1 MTRMRAIALASLV
14 AAACRSV
21 GSDDTMEDVP
31 ALLVEPTDA
40 VIAEL
45 LEVVETAMPGRRILL
60 ADDALTKSSL
70 LVVERRRHE
79 RLEGTLSAGVAD
91 DAPHRF
97 RLVLRD
103 RPTTPADSRQG
114 TRETAAAVECELV
127 HLNTG
132 KRHALQATRCRVEP
146 QASGSRHPTD

>member
-1 MTRMRAIALASLV
+1 MRTAALASLV

-21 GSDDTMEDVP
+21 GSDDTAEDVP
-31 ALLVEPTDA
+31 ALIVEPTDA
-40 VIAEL
+40 VMAEL
-45 LEVVETAMPGRRILL
+45 LEVVESAMPGRRILL

-79 RLEGTLSAGVAD
+79 RLDGTLSAGVAD
-91 DAPHRF
+91 EAPHRF

-103 RPTTPADSRQG
+103 QYTTPADSRQG
-114 TRETAAAVECELV
+114 TRETAAAVGCELV

-146 QASGSRHPTD
+146 QASGLRHPSD